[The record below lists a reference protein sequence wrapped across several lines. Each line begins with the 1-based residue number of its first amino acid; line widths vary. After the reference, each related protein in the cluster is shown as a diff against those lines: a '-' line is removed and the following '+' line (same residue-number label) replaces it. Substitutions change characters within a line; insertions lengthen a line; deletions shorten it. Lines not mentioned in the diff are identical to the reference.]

1 MLELK
6 EIKRSNVLTVYILL
20 VLSER
25 ERESNAFVLPSEFE
39 NVVNIDNLIS
49 LLSVNGT
56 TTD

>member
-1 MLELK
+1 M
-6 EIKRSNVLTVYILL
+6 LTVYILL

-25 ERESNAFVLPSEFE
+25 EIESNAFVLPSEFE